1 MDRPLGRFNAEIS
14 KSIQSYRPRI
24 HACYQRHV
32 LSSKKNIGRGGGGR
46 RRRMQFPIV
55 ARLPLRPASRSRR
68 LALINHPRTVARAPR
83 ELVPAANN
91 SRMIDA
97 SGVSV
102 TEKSTPISSKGPS
115 RKIDAGCTHFC
126 RYTCMP
132 PRASR
137 AKGRVIAAAMT
148 IADVRSP

>member
-1 MDRPLGRFNAEIS
+1 MDRLTDSTRKYPKVFN
-14 KSIQSYRPRI
+14 RI
-24 HACYQRHV
+24 VCYPCV
-32 LSSKKNIGRGGGGR
+32 LSNVTWYRRRRTPRGRGRGGGGGCS
-46 RRRMQFPIV
+46 
-55 ARLPLRPASRSRR
+55 SRSSRDYLFVRRADRRR

-102 TEKSTPISSKGPS
+102 TEKSTPISSKSPS